1 MDVDKDTYQSWE
13 ACTLKGSLKK
23 VRRIRK
29 KRHLQ
34 SDFFLPPEYSRGK
47 SFWHRKLSEKPH
59 VLQVVRYN
67 SFKVYKFDGFY
78 GIGRIRYFLGK
89 YVLSS
94 VSGTSRLLPQ

>member
-34 SDFFLPPEYSRGK
+34 SDFFLPQNIAEERVSGIESCQRSPMFCK
-47 SFWHRKLSEKPH
+47 WL
-59 VLQVVRYN
+59 RYN